1 MKKKKKQL
9 ISSSSRP
16 SCHRCSGTKRFILP
30 TVTCSKLYTGE
41 NSTTNIH
48 MYTTPKTGRTELP
61 FLPQNHH
68 DQQGWHQQTNNALL
82 YTIYLPN
89 RSTLLPYGL
98 ILLPGQAASLLLGSS
113 LVTQIVEDYSLR
125 AERAS
130 QKGRDAP

>member
-1 MKKKKKQL
+1 MLFRSAADFFEFAPELSQMLKNKTV
-9 ISSSSRP
+9 
-16 SCHRCSGTKRFILP
+16 HTP

-48 MYTTPKTGRTELP
+48 MYTTPKTGRTESP

-98 ILLPGQAASLLLGSS
+98 ILLPGQAASFLLARHTNSRGLQFTG
-113 LVTQIVEDYSLR
+113 R
-125 AERAS
+125 ACKP
-130 QKGRDAP
+130 KG